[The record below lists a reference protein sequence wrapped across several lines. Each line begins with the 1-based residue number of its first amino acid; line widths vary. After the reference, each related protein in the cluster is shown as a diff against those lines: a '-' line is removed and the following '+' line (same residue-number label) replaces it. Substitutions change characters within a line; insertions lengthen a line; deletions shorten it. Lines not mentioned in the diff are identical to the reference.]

1 MIYIRIRPIDNDIKN
16 SYDSI
21 LKIATHYFVNALI
34 PITDLPE
41 DEYRIVSC
49 EIFKPGK
56 DVKSMDILLKGKK
69 GCVNIEFHKQALSKS
84 QLDRD
89 FEYVVECYLFY
100 DKTIDQRIVVL
111 DNKRKSIEKLQIM
124 PDLEYKAKYH
134 SIQEIDGATTLNNI
148 KNKIKNNL
156 ELDDYEQYVFSI
168 LPLTNHGHDNE
179 EQLVKELCYLNK
191 KLNISEKNREA
202 IALCQLI
209 QIELFVNDEELE
221 NELMDVIAMTSS
233 CIERRENKLKNTAK
247 KAQEKANKTEI
258 KLKQTQEK
266 AKQAEIKLKQTQEK
280 AKQAEIK
287 LKQTQEKA
295 NKTEIKLKQTQEKVK
310 QEKQNTKNILKE
322 ITQNIDENGKL
333 NPKTLQKILTITK
346 EM

>member
-1 MIYIRIRPIDNDIKN
+1 VIYIRIRPIENDVKN

-247 KAQEKANKTEI
+247 KAQEKANKTE
-258 KLKQTQEK
+258 T
-266 AKQAEIKLKQTQEK
+266 
-280 AKQAEIK
+280 K

-295 NKTEIKLKQTQEKVK
+295 NKTETKLKQTQEKANKTETKLKQTQEKAK

-322 ITQNIDENGKL
+322 ITQNIDKTGKL

-346 EM
+346 GM

>member
-1 MIYIRIRPIDNDIKN
+1 VIYIRIRPIENDVKN

-247 KAQEKANKTEI
+247 KAQEKANKTE
-258 KLKQTQEK
+258 T
-266 AKQAEIKLKQTQEK
+266 
-280 AKQAEIK
+280 K

-295 NKTEIKLKQTQEKVK
+295 NKTETKLKQTQEKAK

-322 ITQNIDENGKL
+322 ITQNIDKTGKL

-346 EM
+346 GM

>member
-69 GCVNIEFHKQALSKS
+69 GCVNIEFHKQPLSKS

-233 CIERRENKLKNTAK
+233 CIERRENQLKNTAK
-247 KAQEKANKTEI
+247 KAQEKAKQAQEKANKTEM
-258 KLKQTQEK
+258 
-266 AKQAEIKLKQTQEK
+266 
-280 AKQAEIK
+280 K

-295 NKTEIKLKQTQEKVK
+295 NKTEMKLKQTQEKAK

>member
-1 MIYIRIRPIDNDIKN
+1 MIYIRIRPIENDVKN

-156 ELDDYEQYVFSI
+156 ELDDYE
-168 LPLTNHGHDNE
+168 
-179 EQLVKELCYLNK
+179 
-191 KLNISEKNREA
+191 
-202 IALCQLI
+202 
-209 QIELFVNDEELE
+209 
-221 NELMDVIAMTSS
+221 
-233 CIERRENKLKNTAK
+233 
-247 KAQEKANKTEI
+247 
-258 KLKQTQEK
+258 
-266 AKQAEIKLKQTQEK
+266 
-280 AKQAEIK
+280 
-287 LKQTQEKA
+287 
-295 NKTEIKLKQTQEKVK
+295 
-310 QEKQNTKNILKE
+310 
-322 ITQNIDENGKL
+322 
-333 NPKTLQKILTITK
+333 
-346 EM
+346 

>member
-1 MIYIRIRPIDNDIKN
+1 M
-16 SYDSI
+16 
-21 LKIATHYFVNALI
+21 KIATHYFVNALI

-69 GCVNIEFHKQALSKS
+69 GCVNIEFHKQPLSKS

-233 CIERRENKLKNTAK
+233 CIERRENQLKNTAK
-247 KAQEKANKTEI
+247 KAQEKAKQAEM
-258 KLKQTQEK
+258 KLKQ
-266 AKQAEIKLKQTQEK
+266 AEMKLKE
-280 AKQAEIK
+280 AEMK

-295 NKTEIKLKQTQEKVK
+295 NKTEMKLKQTQEKAK